1 MSEWSAA
8 ESERRTH
15 EEGFTGGFNPW
26 VVALTVTLATF
37 MEVLDTSIANV
48 SLPHIAGSL
57 SVGQDESTWVLTSY
71 LMSNAVILPV
81 SGWLATRF
89 GRKRFYMTCVTLF
102 TISSFLCG
110 IAPNLASLI
119 FFRVLQGLGGGGLA
133 PSEQAILADTFP
145 PAKRGMA
152 FAVYGMAVVLAPAI
166 GPTLGGF
173 ITDTYS
179 WRWVFFINVPV
190 GIVSLV
196 LSSRVVR
203 DPPHLA
209 EMRKRVGPVDYV
221 GLGLIALGLGSL
233 EVVLDTGQQ
242 KDWFASRTIV
252 LYAVVAASSLISF
265 VIWEWRHR
273 HPIVEVRM
281 FRDRNFAVSNLMM
294 LVLGMALYGS
304 TVLLPQ
310 YVQVLMGWS
319 AQDAGMALSPGGV
332 TVICLLPLVG
342 RLISRVDARYLI
354 AFGFTALSVA
364 LYHMSRTIYPGMD
377 FHTAMMLRIYQSVGI
392 AFLFVPINTIAYTG
406 IPPSKS
412 NQVSGII
419 NLSRNMGGDIGISMV
434 TTLIARRSQ
443 WHQGNL
449 VANVRPGE
457 PLLLDRL
464 QGIAQA
470 MQHAGVSAAQ
480 STKLAT
486 AAIYRQV
493 IQQAQTLAYLDVLF
507 VLACFTA
514 VMVPLVLL
522 TRRAARG
529 PTMGH

>member
-1 MSEWSAA
+1 
-8 ESERRTH
+8 
-15 EEGFTGGFNPW
+15 
-26 VVALTVTLATF
+26 V
-37 MEVLDTSIANV
+37 
-48 SLPHIAGSL
+48 
-57 SVGQDESTWVLTSY
+57 Q
-71 LMSNAVILPV
+71 
-81 SGWLATRF
+81 
-89 GRKRFYMTCVTLF
+89 
-102 TISSFLCG
+102 
-110 IAPNLASLI
+110 
-119 FFRVLQGLGGGGLA
+119 
-133 PSEQAILADTFP
+133 
-145 PAKRGMA
+145 
-152 FAVYGMAVVLAPAI
+152 
-166 GPTLGGF
+166 
-173 ITDTYS
+173 
-179 WRWVFFINVPV
+179 
-190 GIVSLV
+190 
-196 LSSRVVR
+196 

-209 EMRKRVGPVDYV
+209 KMRERVGPVDYI

-242 KDWFASRTIV
+242 KDWFASRTIT
-252 LYAVVAASSLISF
+252 LYAVTAAVALITF

-464 QGIAQA
+464 QGIAQSL
-470 MQHAGVSAAQ
+470 QHAGVSAVQ